1 MTTESRFVEL
11 NQPAPNFTLPAVDGS
26 QVSLADFQGK
36 KHVVLVFLRG
46 FM

>member
-1 MTTESRFVEL
+1 MTTNSRFVKIG
-11 NQPAPNFTLPAVDGS
+11 QPAPNFTLPAVDGR
-26 QVSLADFQGK
+26 QVSLNDYQGD